1 MNSPRSRTQNLILSP
16 WRNGSFHPFFV
27 GLACDQLSG
36 REPSQRSQQAL
47 PLLLPIDP
55 VVGLVGE
62 YPVSLRCRDA
72 HVGQLIAEIQPL
84 PTVPPTFY
92 CKPHLSKAESQ
103 SRGMDL
109 PHLLAWHAS
118 SATRQVPGFIPHC
131 HSLPPCLKM
140 MVSPLVSLTLEVPF
154 TLHHCTFLSSQTQ
167 TWRPCFLLLPH
178 SFSSA
183 SAPNSTSL
191 LPNLFYTLLA
201 IASPVVESLERFGSA
216 TKASSVAAINR
227 CLTNTEG
234 SYCLPSAPEQ
244 WPVFRPSPCG
254 MYEMT

>member
-1 MNSPRSRTQNLILSP
+1 MNSPRSRTQNLIFSP
-16 WRNGSFHPFFV
+16 WRNGSLHPFFV
-27 GLACDQLSG
+27 GLACGQLSG
-36 REPSQRSQQAL
+36 REPSQSSHQAL
-47 PLLLPIDP
+47 PLSLPIDS

-72 HVGQLIAEIQPL
+72 HVGQLIAEVQPL
-84 PTVPPTFY
+84 PTVPPIFY
-92 CKPHLSKAESQ
+92 WKPHLSKAESQ
-103 SRGMDL
+103 SCGMDL

-118 SATRQVPGFIPHC
+118 SATRQVPSFIPHC

-140 MVSPLVSLTLEVPF
+140 MVSPLVSLTLKVPF

-167 TWRPCFLLLPH
+167 TWSPCFLLLPH
-178 SFSSA
+178 SFSRA
-183 SAPNSTSL
+183 SAPNSTTL

-201 IASPVVESLERFGSA
+201 TASPVVESLERFGSA

-234 SYCLPSAPEQ
+234 SYCLPSAP
-244 WPVFRPSPCG
+244 
-254 MYEMT
+254 